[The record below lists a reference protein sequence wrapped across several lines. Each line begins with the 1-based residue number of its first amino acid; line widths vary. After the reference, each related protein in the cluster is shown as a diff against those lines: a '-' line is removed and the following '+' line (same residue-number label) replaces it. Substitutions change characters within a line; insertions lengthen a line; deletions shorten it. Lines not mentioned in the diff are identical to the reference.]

1 MKNNKSKVKKSWVKI
16 LCALQHDK
24 IVVRIFE
31 RVLSSKYSGA
41 ICSVMP
47 FLPTKTNT
55 YLTKINAF
63 VKKYSDKYWNRDRI
77 SFT

>member
-1 MKNNKSKVKKSWVKI
+1 MKNNKSKVNKSLVKI
-16 LCALQHDK
+16 LCALQHEK
-24 IVVRIFE
+24 IVIMILESFVFQIQWC
-31 RVLSSKYSGA
+31 Y
-41 ICSVMP
+41 CSVMP

-63 VKKYSDKYWNRDRI
+63 VKKYTDKYSNSDSI